1 MQVALT
7 GIDNRDQ
14 AEVLVGSDI
23 FIEKSALPQL
33 SIGEFYWHELIGL
46 TVVNASDQILG
57 SVASLMET
65 GANDVLVVKGN
76 DNSIDSRER
85 LIPYVEERVV
95 KRVDLTAGRLVVD
108 WLEEF

>member
-1 MQVALT
+1 
-7 GIDNRDQ
+7 
-14 AEVLVGSDI
+14 
-23 FIEKSALPQL
+23 
-33 SIGEFYWHELIGL
+33 L